1 VAGLQFGRGKTE
13 KLFSGER
20 IFRFASANL
29 FLDFV
34 RPQKGVWGMNAGGL
48 NLIFWR
54 GRLSKKKPKKLK
66 RKRLRVFPPEP
77 VVS

>member
-29 FLDFV
+29 ILHFV

-48 NLIFWR
+48 
-54 GRLSKKKPKKLK
+54 
-66 RKRLRVFPPEP
+66 V
-77 VVS
+77 